1 MFACSRG
8 LWWISNDHDRC
19 SVELLPERVGVV
31 EISICRTVV
40 EAVNPD
46 GRNGIWGR
54 CHGCAVVENDGV
66 REGL

>member
-1 MFACSRG
+1 MTCGGFPVIAIG
-8 LWWISNDHDRC
+8 T
-19 SVELLPERVGVV
+19 SVELLLERVGVV

-46 GRNGIWGR
+46 DRNGIWKR